1 MNYRDAREDDADAL
15 TQIANN
21 YFLQQNISRDSMQN
35 LVQDRTVKVAEK
47 QEEEGDGDKEIV
59 GYVSYQATQDKITV
73 QHVGVV
79 PEYRD
84 ETGEELLQFPVEF
97 AERHGMTVRLA
108 VEEGSWLEQLLHE
121 HDFEVVGAE
130 RFEEENLLVFER

>member
-1 MNYRDAREDDADAL
+1 MNYRDAREEDSGKL
-15 TQIANN
+15 TEIANN

-35 LVQDRTVKVAEK
+35 LVQDRTVKVAETPDG
-47 QEEEGDGDKEIV
+47 GDGEPRIV

-84 ETGEELLQFPVEF
+84 EVGEDLLRYPVEF
-97 AERHGMTVRLA
+97 AERHDMTVRLA
-108 VEEGSWLEQLLHE
+108 VEEGSWLEQLLNT
-121 HDFEVVGAE
+121 HDFEVVGAQ
-130 RFEEENLLVFER
+130 RFEQENLLVFER